1 MPLTLP
7 HWQRTLLAYGVT
19 GLPLAALGL
28 PLYVFLPAFYAGLPE
43 VGLAA
48 AGIAILLARSLDV
61 FTDPLIGYWCD
72 RSSQGSRL
80 LRPLMLAG
88 TLLLL
93 FGISRLFMP
102 PADVGGAYL
111 FLWSLVS
118 YTGWTLIT
126 VPYLAWGAELTQAY
140 HARTS
145 VTVARE
151 AFTILGTMLMIA
163 LPLLTGHTDQ
173 LARLMQNAA
182 WLLYL
187 LLPTAVLV
195 TLAGTP
201 APGPRRATAPGYL
214 RALMEDPLLRRLSL
228 AFFSNSM
235 ANAIPASL
243 IILYVETVLQA
254 GASLPLF
261 LGAYF
266 FSGLVALPLWQAL
279 ARRLGKARTWA
290 LSMLLASLAFLG
302 VLVLG
307 PGDVAAFTLICLLTG
322 ASLGID
328 MALPASIQADV
339 AEQQRLVSGQ
349 HRTGTLFGLWSLLT
363 KLALAMAVGIAFP
376 LLSLSGFESG
386 QPATATQTLWLTLL
400 YALLPVIIK
409 LYATWLVWRL
419 PLTETNLLTLRDSA
433 RSREETDDKIART
446 DSDRLQPA
454 AERRL

>member
-1 MPLTLP
+1 MSVSVA
-7 HWQRTLLAYGVT
+7 HWQRSLLAYGVT
-19 GLPLAALGL
+19 ALPLAALGL

-43 VGLAA
+43 VGLAV

-61 FTDPLIGYWCD
+61 FTDPLIGYWYD
-72 RSSQGSRL
+72 RNPWGNRL
-80 LRPLMLAG
+80 RRPLMLVGA
-88 TLLLL
+88 LLLL
-93 FGISRLFMP
+93 LGISRLFVP

-118 YTGWTLIT
+118 YTGWTLIS
-126 VPYLAWGAELTQAY
+126 VPYLAWGAELTEAY

-151 AFTILGTMLMIA
+151 AFTIIGTMLMIA

-173 LARLMQNAA
+173 LALLMRDAA
-182 WLLYL
+182 WLLYI
-187 LLPTAVLV
+187 LLPSALLI
-195 TLAGTP
+195 TLLATP
-201 APGPRRATAPGYL
+201 VPGRRRATAPGYM
-214 RALMEDPLLRRLSL
+214 RALLKDPLLRRLSL

-254 GASLPLF
+254 ETALPLF

-266 FSGLVALPLWQAL
+266 FSGLLALPLWQAL

-290 LSMLLASLAFLG
+290 LSMLLASAAFLG
-302 VLVLG
+302 VLGLG
-307 PGDVAAFTLICLLTG
+307 PGDVTAFTVICLLTG

-339 AEQQRLVSGQ
+339 AEQQRLISGQ

-363 KLALAMAVGIAFP
+363 KLALAVAVGISFP
-376 LLSLSGFESG
+376 LLSASGFESG
-386 QPATATQTLWLTLL
+386 QTATAMQQLWLTLL
-400 YALLPVIIK
+400 YALLPVAIK
-409 LYATWLVWRL
+409 LHATWLVWRL
-419 PLTETNLLTLRDSA
+419 PLNETDLLSLRDSA
-433 RSREETDDKIART
+433 RNREETDDEIARP
-446 DSDRLQPA
+446 DIDGLRPV

>member
-1 MPLTLP
+1 MSIA
-7 HWQRTLLAYGVT
+7 HWRRSLLAYGVT
-19 GLPLAALGL
+19 ALPLAALGL

-43 VGLAA
+43 VGLAV

-61 FTDPLIGYWCD
+61 FTDPLVGYWYD
-72 RSSQGSRL
+72 RNRWGNRL
-80 LRPLMLAG
+80 RRPLMLVGA
-88 TLLLL
+88 LLLL
-93 FGISRLFMP
+93 FGISRLFVP
-102 PADVGGAYL
+102 PADAGGVYL

-118 YTGWTLIT
+118 YTGWTLIS
-126 VPYLAWGAELTQAY
+126 VPYLAWGAELTEAY

-151 AFTILGTMLMIA
+151 AFTILGTILMIA
-163 LPLLTGHTDQ
+163 LPLLTGHTDE
-173 LARLMQNAA
+173 LALLMRDAA

-187 LLPTAVLV
+187 LLPTAVLI
-195 TLAGTP
+195 TLLATP
-201 APGPRRATAPGYL
+201 APAQRRATAPGYL
-214 RALMEDPLLRRLSL
+214 RALLEDPLLRRLSL

-254 GASLPLF
+254 GTSLPLF

-266 FSGLVALPLWQAL
+266 FSGLLALPLWQAL

-290 LSMLLASLAFLG
+290 LSMLLASAAFVG
-302 VLVLG
+302 VLGLG
-307 PGDVAAFTLICLLTG
+307 PGDVAGFTVICLLTG

-363 KLALAMAVGIAFP
+363 KLALAVAVGIAFP
-376 LLSLSGFESG
+376 LLSATGLESG
-386 QPATATQTLWLTLL
+386 RTATSMQQLWLTLL
-400 YALLPVIIK
+400 YALLPVTIK
-409 LYATWLVWRL
+409 LHATWLVWRL
-419 PLTETNLLTLRDSA
+419 PLTESELLTLRDSA
-433 RSREETDDKIART
+433 RSPERSDDEIVPADT
-446 DSDRLQPA
+446 DRLRPV
-454 AERRL
+454 AERRV